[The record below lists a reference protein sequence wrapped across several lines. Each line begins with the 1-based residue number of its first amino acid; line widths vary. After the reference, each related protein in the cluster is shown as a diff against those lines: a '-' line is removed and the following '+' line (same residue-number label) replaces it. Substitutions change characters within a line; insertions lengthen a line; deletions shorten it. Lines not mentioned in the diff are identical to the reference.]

1 MEEEEEESFEKDK
14 HVALLLPTVDL
25 GGEACS
31 RRGGRASYVTN
42 TYITYMT
49 YMTYTTCTVPV

>member
-14 HVALLLPTVDL
+14 HVALLLPTVEL

-49 YMTYTTCTVPV
+49 YMT